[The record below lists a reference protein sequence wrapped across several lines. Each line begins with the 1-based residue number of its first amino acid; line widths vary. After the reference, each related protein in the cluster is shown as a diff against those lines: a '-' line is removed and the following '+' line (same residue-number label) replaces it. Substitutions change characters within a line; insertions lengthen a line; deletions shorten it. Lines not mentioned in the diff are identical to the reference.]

1 MTQDTTQAPFP
12 LAQGKGA
19 LASHFNVIASY
30 DNDMGCSIGCGTCGH
45 EFVASKPLS
54 DESQPADSIELAK
67 AIWFHRC
74 EDEGRRYREVER
86 RARITKHR
94 P

>member
-1 MTQDTTQAPFP
+1 MTQPQPQAPFP

-19 LASHFNVIASY
+19 LAAHAPIVASY
-30 DNDMGCSIGCGTCGH
+30 GNDMGCTIGCVRCGH

-54 DESQPADSIELAK
+54 DESQEADSIELAK
-67 AIWFHRC
+67 ALWFHRC
-74 EDEGRRYREVER
+74 EDEGRRWREVQR
-86 RARITKHR
+86 SGRKSQHR